1 MECRVLRVVPEVA
14 IPAVVSPEGPTRAQV
29 RSRSIAEAALFEQAA
44 ALGFAC
50 LPIDKIE
57 KEIAAAMV
65 TRMRTRQGHHIY
77 QSVSHS
83 VLGVPLSLA
92 KRMFPMENI
101 DMEDSNCAMW
111 VFRSFED
118 LRETFQDL
126 LQKCPCNSLVAG
138 MSRAIMRPSEKAI
151 RVLATRSSRQWRSR
165 WSGSQGEWTAST

>member
-29 RSRSIAEAALFEQAA
+29 RSRSIGIAEAALFEQAA

-77 QSVSHS
+77 QSVSHG
-83 VLGVPLSLA
+83 VPGVPLSLA

-111 VFRSFED
+111 VFNSFQD
-118 LRETFQDL
+118 LRETFHRL
-126 LQKCPCNSLVAG
+126 LQKCPCNSPKEERCSKAV
-138 MSRAIMRPSEKAI
+138 SRCQS
-151 RVLATRSSRQWRSR
+151 
-165 WSGSQGEWTAST
+165 